1 MRKFYHGSPDDGVTE
16 ILRST
21 SEKQFVFWGMF
32 FSDKE
37 VAKSHATA
45 HLYSVEVDE
54 DNLVDARDFAYDND
68 AYEAIK
74 ESFGEPLE
82 DEERFH
88 DLIAGRE
95 TMWDV
100 SEDISSE
107 ERNKL
112 NELFGKSLGN
122 YPGIEDYELDWAFQS
137 AAAYIADKL
146 GYEGV
151 WVLDEHGTS
160 LIVTPGH
167 KLHQE
172 K

>member
-1 MRKFYHGSPDDGVTE
+1 MTKFYHGSPDDGVTE

-21 SEKQFVFWGMF
+21 SEKRFVFWGMF
-32 FSDKE
+32 FSDEE
-37 VAKSHATA
+37 VAESHATE

-54 DNLVDARDFAYDND
+54 DNLADARGFAYDND

-74 ESFGEPLE
+74 EAFGEPLE
-82 DEERFH
+82 DEELFH
-88 DLIAGRE
+88 DLVSQRAD
-95 TMWDV
+95 MYDV
-100 SEDISSE
+100 EITDE
-107 ERNKL
+107 ERMKL
-112 NELFGKSLGN
+112 NKVFGNVLGN
-122 YPGIEDYELDWAFQS
+122 FPGTDDGELGWAFQS

-151 WVLDEHGTS
+151 WVPDEHGTS

-172 K
+172 W